1 MDPVYKNVQQY
12 PYQIQKDQMNH
23 GPYYYHHPGTEAAPP
38 QMYMNPPRPPVN
50 YGYCP
55 WSSSYGYPTPIGCHG
70 CCNHAHPPPHY
81 AWATPYGSHLPPF
94 HVPVNYPSFPVPYM
108 PSYGVEQPQYGH
120 ENNLH
125 TGHHCCGCSDHLFQP
140 KEQNNVRIEEEEP
153 LKERRKNDTLVP
165 FQFKNGPHPIAWLP
179 SGYGNDNERGK
190 VKDSEDG
197 KTVVQKPASWNGWY
211 PLDFNNLVSSKH
223 SGDGGINRPQ
233 NDGKGNFPFPL
244 FWLPNYKPEEKE
256 MEGHKGNDAIL
267 ASQKDSGPGSE
278 QSFHVTGE
286 KETPVNEGKGH
297 KEKEGFENREK
308 ETGASVKP
316 SIGSGEKKLDNE
328 EKKLPN
334 KGDNRDAG
342 KPASS
347 KSSKL
352 PPVCLR
358 VDPLPRKK
366 AGNGSSSRQGDKEKP
381 SKVLNSSDN
390 KERSEFKE
398 KKGTKTIEVVDANA
412 QKHQNAVVN
421 VQIPI
426 GQGNVLTNQKE
437 EKPKKENISRGQSED
452 VGSAL
457 EKNEELLKDEAIMKS
472 GKTDLS
478 EEEAAVVIQS
488 AYRGFDTRKWE
499 PVKKL
504 KEIAKVKEE
513 IANVK
518 HLIQEME
525 ESAFDVE
532 GSGKQRH
539 IVAEILMSLL
549 LKLDAIQGLHPS
561 AREIRKSLV
570 RELVTLQ
577 ERLDSVTKNIKPENP
592 LEEESVTRH
601 DEDHLNKAEGV
612 IQIESGNETPFDLK
626 EVHQNHE
633 NTEVSET
640 TENLENEA
648 AENSLTKNGES
659 ASESTMK
666 KEDERSNEVP
676 QNDEYSILEE
686 ELVLEKGS
694 KLPLLQ
700 NSASIN
706 ATNLEQTDCHKL
718 ESDSA
723 ELPQGV
729 PNDPYARDNINCRDG
744 TSEQQTGTADEE
756 NVEITHEVS
765 ESDLPPSDVKLG
777 LEAEEA
783 SPTHINESSACNK
796 IGGDAEFFDPDQR
809 RDQESQDDT
818 VAQAKVEAENVNL
831 EREMCRT
838 NGSAN
843 TCEETAD
850 HTTCQVEN
858 EGPLEVTSDEA
869 KDSSVSRVDSTPP
882 RVPVIRDDMY
892 ESNRKLIEENQRLKD
907 IMEKMIK
914 SGQEQLTAISSLS
927 GRVKDLERKLSRK
940 KKLKL
945 KKVRAK

>member
-1 MDPVYKNVQQY
+1 
-12 PYQIQKDQMNH
+12 
-23 GPYYYHHPGTEAAPP
+23 
-38 QMYMNPPRPPVN
+38 
-50 YGYCP
+50 
-55 WSSSYGYPTPIGCHG
+55 
-70 CCNHAHPPPHY
+70 
-81 AWATPYGSHLPPF
+81 
-94 HVPVNYPSFPVPYM
+94 M
-108 PSYGVEQPQYGH
+108 PSYGVEQPQY
-120 ENNLH
+120 EYEKNLH
-125 TGHHCCGCSDHLFQP
+125 TGHHCCGCSNQLFQP

-153 LKERRKNDTLVP
+153 VKERRKNDNLVP

-179 SGYGNDNERGK
+179 SGYSNNDEWGK

-197 KTVVQKPASWNGWY
+197 KTVVQNPASWNGWY
-211 PLDFNNLVSSKH
+211 PLDSNNLVSSKH
-223 SGDGGINRPQ
+223 SGDGEINRPQ

-244 FWLPNYKPEEKE
+244 FWLPNYMPEE
-256 MEGHKGNDAIL
+256 GNKVIDAIL

-278 QSFHVTGE
+278 QSFHMTRE

-308 ETGASVKP
+308 ETDASGKP

-334 KGDNRDAG
+334 IVDNRDKG
-342 KPASS
+342 KSASS

-358 VDPLPRKK
+358 VDPLPRRKV
-366 AGNGSSSRQGDKEKP
+366 GNGNSTRQGDKEKP

-390 KERSEFKE
+390 KELDMDTRSEFKE
-398 KKGTKTIEVVDANA
+398 KKGTKIIEVVDANA
-412 QKHQNAVVN
+412 RKQQIAVVN
-421 VQIPI
+421 VQIPN

-437 EKPKKENISRGQSED
+437 EKPKEENIFQGQSVD

-457 EKNEELLKDEAIMKS
+457 EKNEELFRDEAIKKS
-472 GKTDLS
+472 RKTDLS

-504 KEIAKVKEE
+504 KQIAKVKEE

-539 IVAEILMSLL
+539 IVAEIIMSLL

-592 LEEESVTRH
+592 LEEESVSKH
-601 DEDHLNKAEGV
+601 DEDDLNKAEDV
-612 IQIESGNETPFDLK
+612 IQIESGNETPFDIK

-633 NTEVSET
+633 NTEVPEA

-648 AENSLTKNGES
+648 AENCLTKNGES
-659 ASESTMK
+659 ASESTTK
-666 KEDERSNEVP
+666 NEDERSNEVP
-676 QNDEYSILEE
+676 QNDESSILEE

-700 NSASIN
+700 NRSSVN
-706 ATNLEQTDCHKL
+706 ATDLEQTDCHKL

-729 PNDPYARDNINCRDG
+729 PNAPYARDNINCRDG

-765 ESDLPPSDVKLG
+765 ESDLPPSDVKFE

-783 SPTHINESSACNK
+783 SPTHINESFTCNK

-809 RDQESQDDT
+809 RDQESQDII
-818 VAQAKVEAENVNL
+818 AEAKVEAENVNL
-831 EREMCRT
+831 ERETTPC
-838 NGSAN
+838 NDSAI
-843 TCEETAD
+843 TYEEAAD
-850 HTTCQVEN
+850 HMTGQVKEREVEN

-892 ESNRKLIEENQRLKD
+892 ESNRKLIEENQRLRD
-907 IMEKMIK
+907 IMEKMMK
-914 SGQEQLTAISSLS
+914 SGQEQLTTISSLS

-945 KKVRAK
+945 KKVGAK